1 MLGKPDLIPYRIEY
15 LRRGGKSN
23 GAGQGGLLP
32 GYRAMVTTEFFDV
45 RVNAP
50 IDPREFVYQ
59 PSGLT
64 QPKGL
69 KVIDATDAYLK
80 TLGDGYDAMISS

>member
-1 MLGKPDLIPYRIEY
+1 
-15 LRRGGKSN
+15 
-23 GAGQGGLLP
+23 
-32 GYRAMVTTEFFDV
+32 MVTTEFFDV
-45 RVNAP
+45 RTNVP

-69 KVIDATDAYLK
+69 KVIDATDAFLK
-80 TLGDGYDAMISS
+80 SLGADAAR